1 MTTALFLRGGCLV
14 TPVHAA
20 APALRR
26 GGGALVQRRRLV
38 AVGASSSGDGVTTT
52 ADAVLRGADGSSAA
66 KPRGYGLVG
75 GANGAIAPP
84 ATAKS
89 TAVETTVERVI
100 FDFRFLAL
108 LAVAGSLAGSLLC
121 FLNGCVYIK
130 EAYSVYWTGCLK
142 GVHTGQ
148 MVLKVVEAID
158 VYLAGT
164 VMLIFGM
171 GLYGLFIS
179 NTSTDV
185 PSESDRA
192 LQGSSLFGM
201 FALKERPKWMKI
213 TSLDELKTKV
223 GHVIVMILLVK
234 MFERSKMVKITTG
247 LDLLSYS
254 YWDARYVEEGGAPY
268 DWYQRYAALRPFVRR
283 FAPPDYRILM
293 IGCGSALMSED
304 MVDDGYMEIINI
316 DISSVVIEIMR
327 KKHFN
332 IPQLQYMQMDVRDM
346 SVFPDESFDC
356 AIDKGTLDSL
366 MCGVGAPLSA
376 AQMVLEVERLLK
388 PGGIFMLITYG
399 DPSVRVPHLNQQ
411 GCNWKTVLYILPR
424 PGFKGKTKRP
434 F

>member
-1 MTTALFLRGGCLV
+1 MALLLLRGCLA
-14 TPVHAA
+14 PVNATAPAFRRGETTSLVSYRRPSRFGAVVASAA
-20 APALRR
+20 A
-26 GGGALVQRRRLV
+26 
-38 AVGASSSGDGVTTT
+38 SSPSGGDGAT
-52 ADAVLRGADGSSAA
+52 AAVDAVLRGSEGSKANA
-66 KPRGYGLVG
+66 LDYGG
-75 GANGAIAPP
+75 TTGAVVSG
-84 ATAKS
+84 TARS
-89 TAVETTVERVI
+89 TTIETTVERII

-130 EAYSVYWTGCLK
+130 EAYCVYWTSCAK

-179 NTSTDV
+179 NASNDL
-185 PSESDRA
+185 PSGSDRA

-254 YWDARYVEEGGAPY
+254 VCIF
-268 DWYQRYAALRPFVRR
+268 LS
-283 FAPPDYRILM
+283 
-293 IGCGSALMSED
+293 SAS
-304 MVDDGYMEIINI
+304 
-316 DISSVVIEIMR
+316 
-327 KKHFN
+327 
-332 IPQLQYMQMDVRDM
+332 
-346 SVFPDESFDC
+346 
-356 AIDKGTLDSL
+356 
-366 MCGVGAPLSA
+366 
-376 AQMVLEVERLLK
+376 
-388 PGGIFMLITYG
+388 
-399 DPSVRVPHLNQQ
+399 
-411 GCNWKTVLYILPR
+411 LYILHNLHR
-424 PGFKGKTKRP
+424 PEHEESVMP
-434 F
+434 HL